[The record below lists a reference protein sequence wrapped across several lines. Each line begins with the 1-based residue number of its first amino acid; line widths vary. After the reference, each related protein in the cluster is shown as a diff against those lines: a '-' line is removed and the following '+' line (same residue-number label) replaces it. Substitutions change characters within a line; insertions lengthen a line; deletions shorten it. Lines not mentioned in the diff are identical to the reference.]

1 MGEVV
6 AIGGYGFALFLLCS
20 QFSNSAS
27 ALHYLR
33 LVRIVG
39 EKLKKGKDIFDFA
52 CIYDIIYM

>member
-6 AIGGYGFALFLLCS
+6 AIGGYGFALFRP
-20 QFSNSAS
+20 FS

-39 EKLKKGKDIFDFA
+39 EKLKKGKDILDFA